1 MNGMFSDSP
10 FNQDISSWN
19 VSNVTDM
26 IGMFANS
33 PFNQDI
39 SSWVVPNGDK
49 EALFTDV
56 FSF

>member
-1 MNGMFSDSP
+1 MNSMFAYSS
-10 FNQDISSWN
+10 FNRDINFWN

-26 IGMFANS
+26 SSMFSGS

-49 EALFTDV
+49 EALFTDNL
-56 FSF
+56 SF